1 VPLGEEIGDA
11 FIEVHASTRG
21 LSAELKRAARLA
33 AREFPKN
40 FSEAMGSELDPFLT
54 PKGRRVRGSATAAG
68 KLSGKNF
75 SAAFRGEIKGM
86 ILDLDRSIRKGL
98 LTGDW
103 SHAIGMFDDVDQAMD
118 GIVHRMEDLR
128 KTNKKAFSKRDLE
141 EATRQME
148 KYGEA
153 LKFGVVQTQALAE
166 NRSFD
171 QIAARRKRD
180 AADLERESAR
190 LAVVMRRQRDMD
202 MQWGEERRLVF
213 RDAIEDLIRLD
224 GGVDRFTKN
233 THANLLRV
241 TKDIRGSI
249 GPDAIDRD
257 AFSNAM
263 HSIERDIERG
273 GTALRGLRNRVKDVD
288 KGFLFLGRL
297 EGSRN
302 NFFNFVGIVAGVAE
316 RAISKLVSTILDP
329 RGLID
334 AFKAF
339 GELVHEN
346 GGGITGFFQ
355 SLGQQ
360 LSTFFSGGDWVTALA
375 KLLLVV
381 SVFTQGFAFL
391 GGAVAAV
398 SEALLGLAVA
408 AGGGAVLLA
417 FMSMSKEAKAL
428 TAKTFKPITDF
439 FNQVGDIAR
448 TNILGAF
455 TDNLKGIK
463 SVLTGFIGP
472 LVVTASR
479 LLADVIGN
487 FVLALNDPEVK
498 RTLDIL
504 SGILPLILGNLG
516 KSLVDFS
523 TGFLGFMAAVGPGA
537 TIITTM
543 IADAAAKFTEFIN
556 TPTSQ
561 SSVAMF
567 FVDAASALAS
577 IVDLAGSVTGALLT
591 LFEQTNPAGQTLL
604 DQITGIVDR
613 FNAWLNTDE
622 GRAKIASWMSLAQSL
637 ATKLWGAV
645 QKVGAMIENLDTP
658 QNRAIMLALIEFF
671 GQMVDLT
678 SRLAATGS
686 NWLFNMIVFVG
697 RAIEKVKDLIA
708 WIKKAAAAFAN
719 NGMTVASG
727 KQLNVSPGAI
737 NLIVPSAMQARQVAS
752 ATIDALIAEAK

>member
-1 VPLGEEIGDA
+1 
-11 FIEVHASTRG
+11 
-21 LSAELKRAARLA
+21 
-33 AREFPKN
+33 
-40 FSEAMGSELDPFLT
+40 
-54 PKGRRVRGSATAAG
+54 
-68 KLSGKNF
+68 
-75 SAAFRGEIKGM
+75 
-86 ILDLDRSIRKGL
+86 
-98 LTGDW
+98 
-103 SHAIGMFDDVDQAMD
+103 
-118 GIVHRMEDLR
+118 
-128 KTNKKAFSKRDLE
+128 
-141 EATRQME
+141 
-148 KYGEA
+148 
-153 LKFGVVQTQALAE
+153 
-166 NRSFD
+166 
-171 QIAARRKRD
+171 
-180 AADLERESAR
+180 
-190 LAVVMRRQRDMD
+190 
-202 MQWGEERRLVF
+202 
-213 RDAIEDLIRLD
+213 
-224 GGVDRFTKN
+224 
-233 THANLLRV
+233 
-241 TKDIRGSI
+241 
-249 GPDAIDRD
+249 
-257 AFSNAM
+257 M

-398 SEALLGLAVA
+398 SEALLGLAGIVTALVSTLVVGAIGALGALVPILGAVA

-556 TPTSQ
+556 TPTDQ

-591 LFEQTNPAGQTLL
+591 LFEQTNPAGQTML
-604 DQITGIVDR
+604 DKITGIVDR

-658 QNRAIMLALIEFF
+658 QNRAIMLALIDFF

-678 SRLAATGS
+678 SSLAATGS
-686 NWLFNMIVFVG
+686 NWLFNMIMFVG

-719 NGMTVASG
+719 NPLGSIVKGLRNIAPGMASGGVLTGPTRILAGEAGREAVVPLERPLSMVDPSVRWLSAIAQGKNPGASSGMTVSSG

>member
-1 VPLGEEIGDA
+1 
-11 FIEVHASTRG
+11 
-21 LSAELKRAARLA
+21 
-33 AREFPKN
+33 
-40 FSEAMGSELDPFLT
+40 
-54 PKGRRVRGSATAAG
+54 
-68 KLSGKNF
+68 
-75 SAAFRGEIKGM
+75 
-86 ILDLDRSIRKGL
+86 
-98 LTGDW
+98 
-103 SHAIGMFDDVDQAMD
+103 
-118 GIVHRMEDLR
+118 
-128 KTNKKAFSKRDLE
+128 
-141 EATRQME
+141 
-148 KYGEA
+148 
-153 LKFGVVQTQALAE
+153 
-166 NRSFD
+166 
-171 QIAARRKRD
+171 
-180 AADLERESAR
+180 
-190 LAVVMRRQRDMD
+190 
-202 MQWGEERRLVF
+202 VF
-213 RDAIEDLIRLD
+213 REAIEDLIRLD

-241 TKDIRGSI
+241 TKDLRTTFGNDSL
-249 GPDAIDRD
+249 DHD

-273 GTALRGLRNRVKDVD
+273 GTALRGLRGRVKDVD
-288 KGFLFLGRL
+288 KGFTFLGRL

-316 RAISKLVSTILDP
+316 RAIGKLVSTILDP

-381 SVFTQGFAFL
+381 SLFTQGFAFL

-398 SEALLGLAVA
+398 SEALLGLAGIVTALVSTLVVGAIGALGALVPILGAVA

-556 TPTSQ
+556 TPPASRPWRC
-561 SSVAMF
+561 SSSTRHPRWR
-567 FVDAASALAS
+567 ASS
-577 IVDLAGSVTGALLT
+577 
-591 LFEQTNPAGQTLL
+591 
-604 DQITGIVDR
+604 
-613 FNAWLNTDE
+613 
-622 GRAKIASWMSLAQSL
+622 
-637 ATKLWGAV
+637 
-645 QKVGAMIENLDTP
+645 
-658 QNRAIMLALIEFF
+658 
-671 GQMVDLT
+671 T
-678 SRLAATGS
+678 SRA
-686 NWLFNMIVFVG
+686 
-697 RAIEKVKDLIA
+697 R
-708 WIKKAAAAFAN
+708 
-719 NGMTVASG
+719 
-727 KQLNVSPGAI
+727 SP
-737 NLIVPSAMQARQVAS
+737 VPC
-752 ATIDALIAEAK
+752 